1 MALGW
6 MGFGGSA
13 RVHDVKKGQMF
24 STELVLASAIFI
36 TGLIVFVSVW
46 NSMLQTYFDEEA
58 DRELQTALLGISDMA
73 VLSSGQPSSWE
84 ASALENASAFGLA
97 SSPNV
102 ISPSKASALQSLNAS
117 HYNTVKER
125 MGAGRFGVFMSVNNS
140 SSTFYR
146 FGTIGD
152 SNDSTVKILRASRLA
167 LLNNSVVTV
176 NVQVW
181 RTRGKVV

>member
-1 MALGW
+1 MDGRLG
-6 MGFGGSA
+6 
-13 RVHDVKKGQMF
+13 VHGVKKGQMF

-46 NSMLQTYFDEEA
+46 NSMLQTYFDEQDE
-58 DRELQTALLGISDMA
+58 RELQTALLGISDMA

-84 ASALENASAFGLA
+84 AGALENASAFGLA
-97 SSPNV
+97 SSANV

-117 HYNTVKER
+117 HYNTVRER
-125 MGAGRFGVFMSVNNS
+125 MGAGRFGVFISVNNS
-140 SSTFYR
+140 SSTLYR
-146 FGTIGD
+146 FGTLGD